1 VFASVH
7 RRPQTF
13 FSQNKING
21 LVVDAPARVRVRPLA
36 ADGTVGTLAGIESV
50 SVLRCQ
56 HEDAMLNDTRI
67 RSAKARERH
76 YKLTDFDGLYLLV
89 CRNGSKLWRFAYRF
103 DRKQKQ
109 IALGAYP
116 EVTLA
121 EARDRREASRKL
133 LANGKDPSLE
143 RRLEKIARAAGGNTL
158 REVAE
163 EFLDKQRRE
172 GRSEATLG
180 KNRWLLEPAFA
191 AFGDRPIGELTAPEL
206 LHALRQFELRSR
218 YESARRLRAVAGM
231 VFRYAIAT
239 GRASRDISVDL
250 RGALTTPKVNHR
262 AAITEPSKLGAL
274 LRAIEGYSGQPTTR
288 LALQLSALLFVRP
301 GELRLARW
309 KEIDFDKTV
318 WVVPAAT
325 MKMKRPHRV
334 PLARQTVVILREL
347 HRITG
352 QGEFVFPAVDSVR
365 RCMSNN
371 TLNAALRRLGYSK
384 EDVSV
389 SGFRATASTLL
400 NEMGRWNPDAIERQ
414 LAHMEENDV
423 RRAYMHAAEFWN
435 ERVEMMQ
442 VWADYLDQLR
452 YGSQVVAHIKPFV
465 VSQG

>member
-1 VFASVH
+1 
-7 RRPQTF
+7 
-13 FSQNKING
+13 
-21 LVVDAPARVRVRPLA
+21 
-36 ADGTVGTLAGIESV
+36 
-50 SVLRCQ
+50 
-56 HEDAMLNDTRI
+56 MLNDTRI
-67 RSAKARERH
+67 RSAKARERD

-89 CRNGSKLWRFAYRF
+89 RKNGSKLWRFAYRF

-121 EARDRREASRKL
+121 DARDRREAARKV

-143 RRLEKIARAAGGNTL
+143 RRLEKIARAAGGNTF

-163 EFLDKQRRE
+163 EFLDKQQRE
-172 GRSEATLG
+172 GRAEATLG
-180 KNRWLLEPAFA
+180 KNRWLLEPAYA
-191 AFGDRPIGELTAPEL
+191 TFGDRPIGEVTAPEL
-206 LHALRQFELRSR
+206 LHSLRKLELRER

-239 GRASRDISVDL
+239 GRATRDISVDL
-250 RGALTTPKVNHR
+250 RGALTTPKENHR
-262 AAITEPSKLGAL
+262 AAITEPSEVGAL

-309 KEIDFDKTV
+309 REIDFDRAI

-325 MKMKRPHRV
+325 MKMNRPHRV
-334 PLARQTVVILREL
+334 PLARQAIVILREL

-352 QGEFVFPAVDSVR
+352 QGEYVFPAVDSVR

-384 EDVSV
+384 EEVSV
-389 SGFRATASTLL
+389 SGFRTTASTLL
-400 NEMGRWNPDAIERQ
+400 NEMGRWNRDAIERQ
-414 LAHMEENDV
+414 LAHLEENDV
-423 RRAYMHAAEFWN
+423 RRAYMHAAEFWS

-452 YGSQVVAHIKPFV
+452 YGASGDRQIRPFAH
-465 VSQG
+465 SRG